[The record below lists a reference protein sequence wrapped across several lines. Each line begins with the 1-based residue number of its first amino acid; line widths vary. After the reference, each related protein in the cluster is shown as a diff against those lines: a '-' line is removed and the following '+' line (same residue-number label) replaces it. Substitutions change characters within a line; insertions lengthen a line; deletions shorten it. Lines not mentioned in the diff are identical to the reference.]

1 MSASTTST
9 HRWQLLLGVALT
21 MVVALGSAFVLTGA
35 ARGGASAVQSAASQP
50 LGGDCPDIGSL
61 VAAASTTTAS
71 TTASTTATTH
81 GASAA
86 ALRAGLD
93 TVLSRARGLARTT
106 ASDDARES
114 VQNLADDLAAYRLSV
129 TRPATDRHADIA
141 ATVRA
146 DLTALRRLCGH

>member
-21 MVVALGSAFVLTGA
+21 IVVALGSAFVLSGA
-35 ARGGASAVQSAASQP
+35 TRGGSPAAPSAASQSAA
-50 LGGDCPDIGSL
+50 GDCAVIGSL
-61 VAAASTTTAS
+61 VAAATTTTAS
-71 TTASTTATTH
+71 AH
-81 GASAA
+81 GVPAA
-86 ALRAGLD
+86 AVRTGVD
-93 TVLSRARGLARTT
+93 TVLSRARGLARTA

-129 TRPATDRHADIA
+129 ARPATDRHADIA
-141 ATVRA
+141 AAVRA

>member
-21 MVVALGSAFVLTGA
+21 IVVALGSAFVLTGA
-35 ARGGASAVQSAASQP
+35 TRGAVPAVQSAASQP

-71 TTASTTATTH
+71 TTATTH
-81 GASAA
+81 GTSAA
-86 ALRAGLD
+86 AVRAGLD

>member
-21 MVVALGSAFVLTGA
+21 IVVALGSAFVLTGA
-35 ARGGASAVQSAASQP
+35 TRGAAPAAQSAAAQP

-71 TTASTTATTH
+71 TTATTH

-86 ALRAGLD
+86 AVRAGLD

-114 VQNLADDLAAYRLSV
+114 VQNLADDLAAYRLSM

>member
-21 MVVALGSAFVLTGA
+21 IVVALGSAFVLTGA
-35 ARGGASAVQSAASQP
+35 TRGAVPAVQSAASQP

-71 TTASTTATTH
+71 TTATTH

-86 ALRAGLD
+86 AVRAGLD

>member
-61 VAAASTTTAS
+61 VAAAST

>member
-21 MVVALGSAFVLTGA
+21 IVVALGSAFVLTGA
-35 ARGGASAVQSAASQP
+35 TRGAVPAVQSAASQP

-71 TTASTTATTH
+71 TTATTH
-81 GASAA
+81 GATAA
-86 ALRAGLD
+86 AVRAGLD

>member
-21 MVVALGSAFVLTGA
+21 IVVALGSAFVLTGA
-35 ARGGASAVQSAASQP
+35 TRGAVPAVQSAASQP

-71 TTASTTATTH
+71 TTATTATTH

-86 ALRAGLD
+86 AVRAGLD

>member
-21 MVVALGSAFVLTGA
+21 IVVALGSAFVLTGA
-35 ARGGASAVQSAASQP
+35 SRGAVPAVQSAASQP

-71 TTASTTATTH
+71 TTATTATTH

-86 ALRAGLD
+86 AVRAGLD
-93 TVLSRARGLARTT
+93 TVLFRARGLARTT

-114 VQNLADDLAAYRLSV
+114 MQNLADDLAAYRLSV

>member
-71 TTASTTATTH
+71 TTATTH

-86 ALRAGLD
+86 SVRAGLD

-114 VQNLADDLAAYRLSV
+114 VQNLADDLAAYRLSA